1 MIQKWKT
8 VQQIAEITGYK
19 TRTICDACQRGAI
32 KAEKVNGRWMV
43 DTQSA
48 LEFGKQK
55 PHADHT
61 RNRQEKLEEAHEGGL
76 DLKCDFNKTELDKP
90 AEPLKALEDGFMTDY
105 TPELVIADEMDPGI
119 KALLTTAYELIG
131 AAMELVLKAGKR
143 AAELDTDIT
152 TEVQA

>member
-19 TRTICDACQRGAI
+19 TRTICDACQRGVI

-90 AEPLKALEDGFMTDY
+90 SEPLKALEDGFMPAY
-105 TPELVIADEMDPGI
+105 IPEL
-119 KALLTTAYELIG
+119 
-131 AAMELVLKAGKR
+131 
-143 AAELDTDIT
+143 ELDDIEDPVAAALFESAYT
-152 TEVQA
+152 AIGMAFDFVSRAVIHLYKKQQEKEYEA